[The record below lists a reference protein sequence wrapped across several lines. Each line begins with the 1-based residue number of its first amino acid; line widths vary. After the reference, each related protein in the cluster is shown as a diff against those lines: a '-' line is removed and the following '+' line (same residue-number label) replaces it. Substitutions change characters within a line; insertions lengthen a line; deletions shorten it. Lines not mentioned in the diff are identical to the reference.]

1 MFHTVEKYKTPAQ
14 ILLGLIALTFVGF
27 GVSTVAAPGSDFIVK
42 IGDEKI
48 SEYSLN
54 NELQGEQLQGQSPSR
69 GAVFQSLVQR
79 AYLKEGAKLM
89 GVEVSQEQLK
99 QLIVDDPTFHDQNGK
114 FSQQIFSNFLS
125 QRHMTEDQFVADI
138 RERYALQ
145 SLINLVQNG
154 AIVSDAQAEQLVKLT
169 QATR

>member
-69 GAVFQSLVQR
+69 
-79 AYLKEGAKLM
+79 
-89 GVEVSQEQLK
+89 
-99 QLIVDDPTFHDQNGK
+99 
-114 FSQQIFSNFLS
+114 
-125 QRHMTEDQFVADI
+125 
-138 RERYALQ
+138 
-145 SLINLVQNG
+145 
-154 AIVSDAQAEQLVKLT
+154 
-169 QATR
+169 

>member
-54 NELQGEQLQGQSPSR
+54 NELQGEQLQGRR
-69 GAVFQSLVQR
+69 GEP
-79 AYLKEGAKLM
+79 Y
-89 GVEVSQEQLK
+89 
-99 QLIVDDPTFHDQNGK
+99 
-114 FSQQIFSNFLS
+114 SNLWFN
-125 QRHMTEDQFVADI
+125 API
-138 RERYALQ
+138 
-145 SLINLVQNG
+145 
-154 AIVSDAQAEQLVKLT
+154 
-169 QATR
+169 

>member
-54 NELQGEQLQGQSPSR
+54 DALQGEQLQGQSPLR

-89 GVEVSQEQLK
+89 GVEVSQDQLK
-99 QLIVDDPTFHDQNGK
+99 QLIVDDPC
-114 FSQQIFSNFLS
+114 
-125 QRHMTEDQFVADI
+125 
-138 RERYALQ
+138 
-145 SLINLVQNG
+145 
-154 AIVSDAQAEQLVKLT
+154 
-169 QATR
+169 